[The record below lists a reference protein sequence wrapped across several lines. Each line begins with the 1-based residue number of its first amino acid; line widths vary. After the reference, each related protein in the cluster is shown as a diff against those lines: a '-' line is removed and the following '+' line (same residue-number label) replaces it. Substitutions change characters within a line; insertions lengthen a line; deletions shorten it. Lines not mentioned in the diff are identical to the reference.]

1 MTLERTTHVTRAIK
15 ELQDEQFTIETGVGI
30 GAKIDV
36 AAIRIWDTIKRVLNN
51 TAGVFTDITSSISI
65 SDLAAVGTVTV
76 SGPAVDDSVTIDG
89 VNFVMR
95 AAGTTIL
102 QTSLTLEEDIG
113 FAEGASDAATAV
125 NLAASINSVLGRQ
138 IDSVSAA
145 DAGGGVVDLT
155 AQQQGT
161 PGNAKTLVDS
171 GGGLTV
177 SGATLTGGT
186 DTGGISSSL
195 DNTGDELH
203 ITWYDKPM
211 GDDASG

>member
-1 MTLERTTHVTRAIK
+1 MSLERTVHVTRAIK
-15 ELQDEQFTIETGVGI
+15 ELQDERFDIAAGVGI
-30 GAKIDV
+30 GVKINIAD
-36 AAIRIWDTIKRVLNN
+36 IRIWDTIKRVLNN
-51 TAGVFTDITSSISI
+51 TLGVFTDITGNVTIV
-65 SDLAAVGTVTV
+65 DLAAVGTVTV
-76 SGPAVDDSVTIDG
+76 VTPAVDDSVTIDG
-89 VNFVMR
+89 VTFVMR
-95 AAGTTIL
+95 AAGSTVL

-113 FAEGASDAATAV
+113 FAEGVSDAVTAA
-125 NLAASINSVLGRQ
+125 NLAVAINSVLGRQ
-138 IDSVSAA
+138 IDSVNAA

-161 PGNAKTLVDS
+161 PGNSKTLVDS
-171 GGGLTV
+171 AGGLTV

-186 DTGGISSSL
+186 DTGGVASDV

>member
-1 MTLERTTHVTRAIK
+1 MSLERSVHVTRAIK
-15 ELQDEQFTIETGVGI
+15 ELQDEKFAIAAGVGI
-30 GAKIDV
+30 GVKINIAD
-36 AAIRIWDTIKRVLNN
+36 IRIWDTIKRVLNN
-51 TAGVFTDITSSISI
+51 TAGVFTDITGNISI
-65 SDLAAVGTVTV
+65 VDLAAIGTVTV

-89 VNFVMR
+89 VTFVMR
-95 AAGTTIL
+95 ASGTTIL

-113 FAEGASDAATAV
+113 FAEGGSDALTAA
-125 NLAASINSVLGRQ
+125 NLVAAINSVLGRQ
-138 IDSVSAA
+138 IDSVEAS
-145 DAGGGVVDLT
+145 DAGGGVVDLK

-161 PGNAKTLVDS
+161 PGNAIALTDS
-171 GGGLTV
+171 AGGLTV

-186 DTGGISSSL
+186 DTGGVESDV

>member
-15 ELQDEQFTIETGVGI
+15 ELQDERFSIEAGVGI
-30 GAKIDV
+30 GVKIDV
-36 AAIRIWDTIKRVLNN
+36 ADIRIWDTIKRVLNN

-65 SDLAAVGTVTV
+65 VDVAATGTVTV
-76 SGPAVDDSVTIDG
+76 SGPSVDDTVTIDG
-89 VNFVMR
+89 VTFVMK

-113 FAEGASDAATAV
+113 FAEGASDALTAA
-125 NLAASINSVLGRQ
+125 NLVAAINSVLGRQ
-138 IDSVSAA
+138 IDSVEAS
-145 DAGGGVVDLT
+145 DAGGGVVDLK

-161 PGNAKTLVDS
+161 PGNAITLVDS

-203 ITWYDKPM
+203 VTWYDKPM